1 MIIKTLSRKKPS
13 FFQLYDYMKDGS
25 DDKEIA
31 ISRNLH
37 STNNRYQVLQE
48 FTNNHKLTRNI
59 KNGNALYHDIISFPN
74 IKEVSIERQ
83 TAGSRVKLKEK
94 QIARQKEAITILA
107 DKYLEKRAK
116 DNIAIGY
123 IHTETNNLHLHLMI
137 SSNPKNEPSRHR
149 LSKLQLKEIQKELEL
164 YKQQEFPELGREL
177 IYTKEREIE
186 APNYQSSKSKDQEYQ
201 LKHRTKKLSRK
212 DQLKQVLAEIILD
225 SYSKTQLQKKLQKHN
240 LELYERGKTAGI
252 IDLEE
257 QFKGKTKVKHRFK
270 TLGLQL
276 EYENLLE
283 FDRSSEIERRK
294 QEMEK
299 IRENKRSR
307 ENDER
312 EG

>member
-25 DDKEIA
+25 DDKETP

-37 STNNRYQVLQE
+37 NTNNRYQVLQE
-48 FTNNHKLTRNI
+48 FTNNHKLTKNI

-74 IKEVSIERQ
+74 TKEVSIE
-83 TAGSRVKLKEK
+83 
-94 QIARQKEAITILA
+94 RQKEAITILA
-107 DKYLEKRAK
+107 DKYLKKRAE

-137 SSNPKNEPSRHR
+137 SSNPKNESKRHR
-149 LSKLQLKEIQKELEL
+149 LSKPQLKEIQKELEL
-164 YKQQEFPELGREL
+164 YKQQEFPELGQEL

-186 APNYQSSKSKDQEYQ
+186 EPNYQSSKSKDQEYQ

-212 DQLKQVLAEIILD
+212 DEIKQILAEIMLD

-240 LELYERGKTAGI
+240 LEFYERGHTAGI

-257 QFKGKTKVKHRFK
+257 QSKGKTKVKHRFK
-270 TLGLQL
+270 TLGLEL
-276 EYENLLE
+276 EYQNFME
-283 FDRSSEIERRK
+283 FEKSKELDREIE
-294 QEMEK
+294 
-299 IRENKRSR
+299 
-307 ENDER
+307 DELELEIEEELEDEDELDR
-312 EG
+312 DD